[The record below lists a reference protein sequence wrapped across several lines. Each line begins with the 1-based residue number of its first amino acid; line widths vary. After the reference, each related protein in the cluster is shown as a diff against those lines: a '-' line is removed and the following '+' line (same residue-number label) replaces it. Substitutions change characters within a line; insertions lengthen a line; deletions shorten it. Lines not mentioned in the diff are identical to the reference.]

1 MKECRVA
8 LEEGTEGECR
18 GCALGTGC
26 QGAPVHLRIFARM
39 GLRRAA
45 CGAALESEE
54 GTEDAELVT
63 CQDCA
68 ARVVRAKEA

>member
-26 QGAPVHLRIFARM
+26 HGDSVHLRIFARL

-45 CGAALESEE
+45 CGAALEEGE
-54 GTEDAELVT
+54 GTEDAARVT

-68 ARVVRAKEA
+68 GRVVREER